1 MINKLRNF
9 KIYLESSYL
18 SKALDIILVN
28 SLDYHKLNFEKNG
41 DAVLT
46 VPSSLRDV
54 YKSLFDSYCIESR
67 FSKDFGIGEILYRY
81 KKRYGI
87 FIGLFLMISIIYASS
102 LFVWDIRIEGNSKT
116 DISTIMDILNEC
128 GFSQGSYIPN
138 VDYDKLHN
146 EFLLK
151 SDTISWISVNIEGNV
166 ANVLVKENLKG
177 QADSKNSYSNVVA
190 KCDGQIRLV
199 RVFDGVKTVKILDVV
214 RKGDILISG
223 VIDSQS
229 EGVRYVHADGVV
241 NAYVNKHI
249 SVKIPMKDKIKTSSG
264 VLYTDNYI
272 KIFSKSI
279 NILKKGRNLDGQYD
293 KIEESKPVVLFNKIK
308 LPITLY
314 EVKYFE
320 YKYED
325 ITYSEKEAKE
335 RALIKLREELDLALE
350 NAELISKKINYYCD
364 YEFYYIECDLY
375 CIEDIAEVVE
385 FHVVEK

>member
-1 MINKLRNF
+1 
-9 KIYLESSYL
+9 
-18 SKALDIILVN
+18 
-28 SLDYHKLNFEKNG
+28 
-41 DAVLT
+41 
-46 VPSSLRDV
+46 
-54 YKSLFDSYCIESR
+54 
-67 FSKDFGIGEILYRY
+67 
-81 KKRYGI
+81 
-87 FIGLFLMISIIYASS
+87 
-102 LFVWDIRIEGNSKT
+102 
-116 DISTIMDILNEC
+116 
-128 GFSQGSYIPN
+128 
-138 VDYDKLHN
+138 
-146 EFLLK
+146 
-151 SDTISWISVNIEGNV
+151 
-166 ANVLVKENLKG
+166 
-177 QADSKNSYSNVVA
+177 
-190 KCDGQIRLV
+190 
-199 RVFDGVKTVKILDVV
+199 
-214 RKGDILISG
+214 LISG

-249 SVKIPMKDKIKTSSG
+249 SVKIPMMDKIKTSSG

-293 KIEESKPVVLFNKIK
+293 KIEESKPVVLFDKIK

-364 YEFYYIECDLY
+364 YEFYSIECDLY

-385 FHVVEK
+385 FQVVEK

>member
-1 MINKLRNF
+1 MINKLRKF
-9 KIYLESSYL
+9 KIYLESSYI
-18 SKALDIILVN
+18 SKALDIILIN

-87 FIGLFLMISIIYASS
+87 FIGLFLMILIVYASS

-116 DISTIMDILNEC
+116 DISTIMDILSEC

-138 VDYDKLHN
+138 IDYDKLHN

-190 KCDGQIRLV
+190 KSDGQIRLV
-199 RVFDGVKTVKILDVV
+199 RVFDGIKTVKILDVV

-249 SVKIPMKDKIKTSSG
+249 SVKIPMKDKIKASSG

-293 KIEESKPVVLFNKIK
+293 KIEESKPVVLFDKIK

-364 YEFYYIECDLY
+364 YEYYYIECDLY

-385 FHVVEK
+385 FQVVEK